1 MPAFTPPFLRNL
13 TYRPKGQCGF
23 PYDLPCLKAG
33 FAMSFAAPITV
44 IAGENGAGKSTL
56 LEAIAEHLGFGAR
69 GGNRNHREDRMRSP
83 LADWVEELR
92 FSWRPKVAN
101 GFFFRAETYAAL
113 ADYLD
118 MVADPIPDAEGQL
131 RSLVDRSHGEGT
143 LALMEQRLAR
153 KGPAFYLFDEPE
165 AALSPRSQLAL
176 RHLLSRTVAR
186 GEAQII
192 LATHSPLL
200 MSVGGGQV
208 WWLEDGMRECAY
220 TETPHFAIYR
230 DAIERAS
237 L

>member
-1 MPAFTPPFLRNL
+1 MAIFPPPFLRSL
-13 TYRPKGQCGF
+13 TYLPAGQSGF
-23 PYDLPCLKAG
+23 PYDLPCLRAG
-33 FAMSFAAPITV
+33 FTLNFTAPITV
-44 IAGENGAGKSTL
+44 ITGENGAGKSTL
-56 LEAIAEHLGFGAR
+56 LEAIAEHLGFGGR
-69 GGNRNHREDRMRSP
+69 GGNRNHCGDAIPRP
-83 LADWVEELR
+83 LADWVKALR
-92 FSWRPKVAN
+92 FGWRPKVAN

-118 MVADPIPDAEGQL
+118 TVADPIPDADGQPRL
-131 RSLVDRSHGEGT
+131 LAGRSHGEGT

-153 KGPAFYLFDEPE
+153 PGPALYLFDEPE

-176 RHLLSRTVAR
+176 RHLLSRTVAQ

-200 MSVGGGQV
+200 MPAGGGRV
-208 WWLEDGMRECAY
+208 WWLDQGIRECAY

-230 DAIERAS
+230 DAVERAS